1 MRNASDYAVAFSRSF
16 RREIGISPIEYL
28 SNVRLEHAMQLLTT
42 TNLSI
47 NEIAVLSGFSNG
59 NYFAKVFKRKLGF
72 TPSDYKRN
80 H

>member
-1 MRNASDYAVAFSRSF
+1 MRNASDYAIAFF
-16 RREIGISPIEYL
+16 TFHFCREIGISPIEYL

-59 NYFAKVFKRKLGF
+59 IIFAKAFKRKLGI
-72 TPSDYKRN
+72 
-80 H
+80 